1 MHETAWDQS
10 LSVMLQ
16 KRLDAMRQTRWTA
29 DQATKHDF
37 ENHYLDTHTECSVDS

>member
-1 MHETAWDQS
+1 MTEVRMHETAWDHS

-29 DQATKHDF
+29 DQATKHDSAYY
-37 ENHYLDTHTECSVDS
+37 H